1 MGCSSPSQNPE
12 GTHHLPRHGSIARRV
27 RRSLPSW
34 MTSAPAAGLAFS
46 QCAVLQAPQTIGAGV
61 PIGAPQA
68 EQKRGIPRE
77 R

>member
-1 MGCSSPSQNPE
+1 
-12 GTHHLPRHGSIARRV
+12 
-27 RRSLPSW
+27 

-46 QCAVLQAPQTIGAGV
+46 QCAVLHALQRIGAGV